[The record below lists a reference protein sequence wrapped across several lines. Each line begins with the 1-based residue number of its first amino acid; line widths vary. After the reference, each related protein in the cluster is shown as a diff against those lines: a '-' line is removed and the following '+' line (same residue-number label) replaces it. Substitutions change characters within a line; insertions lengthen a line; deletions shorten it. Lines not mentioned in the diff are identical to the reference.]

1 MKHLSRTLTACVTGL
16 AIVAAGTACNRES
29 TAGTTTV
36 GYSTYTVANPFFAG
50 MQKGLDSGSAEHGYQ
65 MITTNANGEPNQ
77 QVSDIQNLLNRG
89 AKYLL
94 LSPSDGKALAPA
106 LEAAKAKNVPVIAIA
121 DSVDVDITSTVNL
134 DNVAAGQMAADQI
147 VQHLTKVYGS
157 PRGNVV
163 NITGLTG
170 TPSARGRDKGF
181 TSELAKYPDIRIVA
195 TQDGGYDTEKSNTAM
210 NDILQAN
217 PKIDAV
223 FGGNDAEAVGVSAAI
238 AAAGRFVPVGAP
250 GHIYVVGID
259 GSKPA
264 IANVR
269 SGVQDASISQN
280 PIKMSEKAIELVAD
294 LEAGKEVPKNVVWPA
309 QLITKDNID
318 SAEVS
323 GYGIWSNEV

>member
-1 MKHLSRTLTACVTGL
+1 MNQLRRGLTAGAVAL
-16 AIVAAGTACNRES
+16 ALVAAGTACNRES
-29 TAGTTTV
+29 TSGTMV

-50 MQKGLDSGSAEHGYQ
+50 MQKGLDAGSSEHGYSLV
-65 MITTNANGEPNQ
+65 TTNANGEPNQ

-134 DNVAAGQMAADQI
+134 DNVAAGRLAADQI
-147 VQHLTKVYGS
+147 VQHLTKVNGS
-157 PRGNVV
+157 PRGNIV
-163 NITGLTG
+163 NLTGLTG
-170 TPSARGRDKGF
+170 TPSARDRDAGF
-181 TSELAKYPDIRIVA
+181 TSEIGKYPDIKIVA

-223 FGGNDAEAVGVSAAI
+223 FGGNDAEAVGASAAI

-250 GHIYVVGID
+250 GHIFVVGID
-259 GSKPA
+259 GSKPG
-264 IANVR
+264 IENVR
-269 SGVQDASISQN
+269 NGVQDASISQN
-280 PIKMSEKAIELVAD
+280 PIKMAQKAIDLVAE
-294 LEAGKEVPKNVVWPA
+294 LEAGKQVPKNVVWPA
-309 QLITKDNID
+309 QLITRDNID
-318 SAEVS
+318 SPEVEQ
-323 GYGIWSNEV
+323 YGIWSNDV